1 MLYLL
6 LISLLYTS
14 YSKMPR
20 YIEKKIKIYDY
31 YNNYF
36 TIHLEKIKDVDLIQ
50 NYIENKYPFISSTIL
65 YKNKQ
70 FLNPIYQIKYKKLIE
85 CELNYHNKKWENI
98 NEIEKIIKLI
108 E

>member
-1 MLYLL
+1 
-6 LISLLYTS
+6 
-14 YSKMPR
+14 MPR

-36 TIHLEKIKDVDLIQ
+36 TIDLEKIKDVDLIK
-50 NYIENKYPFISSTIL
+50 NYLENKYPIISSTIL

-70 FLNPIYQIKYKKLIE
+70 FLNPIYQTKYKKLIE
-85 CELNYHNKKWENI
+85 CELIFRNKKWENI

>member
-1 MLYLL
+1 
-6 LISLLYTS
+6 
-14 YSKMPR
+14 MPR

-31 YNNYF
+31 YNNYI
-36 TIHLEKIKDVDLIQ
+36 TIDLEKIKDVDLIK
-50 NYIENKYPFISSTIL
+50 NYVENKYPIISSTIL

-70 FLNPIYQIKYKKLIE
+70 FLNPIYQTKYKKLIE
-85 CELNYHNKKWENI
+85 CELIFRNKKWENI